1 MPIVSTEQPID
12 SSSAM
17 LRFRWASADGWI
29 EAGQVH
35 VLDPWGI
42 VEHDDPVD
50 VTIGADSDG
59 MAHGLP
65 FALHAVRAVIN
76 VMCAWKY
83 PLTAALALP
92 GGLCS
97 LPFQAIVE
105 EIDARFSD
113 LPEGVTLTVHL

>member
-12 SSSAM
+12 SSPAM
-17 LRFRWASADGWI
+17 LRFRWAPADGWI

-35 VLDPWGI
+35 VLSEWGI

-50 VTIGADSDG
+50 VTIGLDG
-59 MAHGLP
+59 GAAHTIP
-65 FALHAVRAVIN
+65 FALHAVRATIN

-92 GGLCS
+92 GALCS
-97 LPFQAIVE
+97 LPFEAIVE

>member
-17 LRFRWASADGWI
+17 LRFRWAPADGWI

-35 VLDPWGI
+35 VLSEWGI

-50 VTIGADSDG
+50 ITIGADSD
-59 MAHGLP
+59 MAHHFP
-65 FALHAVRAVIN
+65 FALHAVRATIN

-92 GGLCS
+92 GSLCG
-97 LPFQAIVE
+97 LPFDALVA

-113 LPEGVTLTVHL
+113 LPEGVALTVHL